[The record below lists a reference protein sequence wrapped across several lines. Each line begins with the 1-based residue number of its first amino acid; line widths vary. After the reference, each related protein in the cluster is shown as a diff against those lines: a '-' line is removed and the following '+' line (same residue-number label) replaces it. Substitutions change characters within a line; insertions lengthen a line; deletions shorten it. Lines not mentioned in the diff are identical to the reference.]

1 MKFISGF
8 TWDPADIFWMKF
20 MFQFHFEALHH
31 DVLSNLKATAF
42 YIIFLQC
49 FNIRCIYATLKCR
62 GAYVCCQ
69 QLGPCYLWSDLP
81 RGGNESPQ
89 IEIQVESSVSGHNN
103 SKPVHLCLSQQL
115 QYAKQ
120 TKTTTTV
127 YGNMEAKYSISGHYN
142 VFILPNTTAG

>member
-1 MKFISGF
+1 MCVVNNWGLAICEV
-8 TWDPADIFWMKF
+8 IC
-20 MFQFHFEALHH
+20 L
-31 DVLSNLKATAF
+31 V
-42 YIIFLQC
+42 
-49 FNIRCIYATLKCR
+49 
-62 GAYVCCQ
+62 
-69 QLGPCYLWSDLP
+69 
-81 RGGNESPQ
+81 GGNESPQ

-127 YGNMEAKYSISGHYN
+127 YGSMEAKYSISGHYN

>member
-42 YIIFLQC
+42 YIIFC
-49 FNIRCIYATLKCR
+49 NASITLHICHSEMQ

-69 QLGPCYLWSDLP
+69 QLRPCYLWSDLP